1 MPKLTHQKAKNHY
14 VQNVHKN
21 GLEMII
27 EFFSLSKSYQTA
39 KGISLKFEIDRIILI
54 CLN

>member
-27 EFFSLSKSYQTA
+27 EFLRF
-39 KGISLKFEIDRIILI
+39 LKVIKLLKEYL
-54 CLN
+54 